1 MRVRPPPGGCARG
14 HQPTAQSSGCR
25 KERSSVPS
33 TIDNFRLD
41 AHQFSIDLLLTHL
54 AYQSSACDRPLRTGP
69 VGETADACQCR
80 SRHSALASRDAAA
93 VDRAHGRLLVADAA
107 FALSVPETKAGAL
120 AKLAHVVRHLAAA
133 VVDAGPSAAAG
144 LQLAARLVRQSAR
157 QLRAMDPAAM
167 RTLRQARAALVS
179 VDEAVAET
187 SGFLAHLDGTLTG
200 LSRPRVAAERRG

>member
-1 MRVRPPPGGCARG
+1 
-14 HQPTAQSSGCR
+14 
-25 KERSSVPS
+25 
-33 TIDNFRLD
+33 
-41 AHQFSIDLLLTHL
+41 LTHINFQLIFCSPISPISHLRVIARFGPGRLGRLQML
-54 AYQSSACDRPLRTGP
+54 ASADRAIALARALTD
-69 VGETADACQCR
+69 ADAAYDR
-80 SRHSALASRDAAA
+80 ALASRDAAA